1 MLTANITETQPF
13 GKMAIFDM
21 DNTLLHKSFIY
32 TAADQ
37 FGFRPQLLTIVQAG
51 YSDVMRTQKIAQLLK
66 GRTKEELIAVVRSIP
81 LVEDAVSVIK
91 GLKDKGYVC
100 GIISDSYTCI
110 TNYVKDQLGMDFSC
124 ANVLEFQ
131 DNIATGVVT
140 IPANFLKLQDNDCH
154 HDYCKCNMMQHV
166 RGQYDIEIRNILA
179 IGDGMNDIC
188 MVRKAGIGVAF
199 NTEHD
204 RLKEVADHIF
214 DERAFTPLLGLA

>member
-37 FGFRPQLLTIVQAG
+37 LGFMPQLLAIVQAG
-51 YSDVMRTQKIAQLLK
+51 YSDVVRTQKIAQLLK
-66 GRTKEELIAVVRSIP
+66 GRTQEELIAVVQSIP
-81 LVEDAVSVIK
+81 LVEDAVSVIRA
-91 GLKDKGYVC
+91 LKDKGYVC

-110 TNYVKDQLGMDFSC
+110 TNYVKDQLGMHFSC
-124 ANVLEFQ
+124 ANVLEFE
-131 DNIATGVVT
+131 DDIATGVVS
-140 IPANFLKLQDNDCH
+140 IPANFLKLPDNDCNH
-154 HDYCKCNMMQHV
+154 AYCKCNMMHHV
-166 RGQYDIEIRNILA
+166 RGQYDIEMHNILA
-179 IGDGMNDIC
+179 IGDGTNDIC
-188 MVRKAGIGVAF
+188 MVRKAGIGIAF

-214 DERAFTPLLGLA
+214 EERTFMPLLGLA

>member
-37 FGFRPQLLTIVQAG
+37 LGFTPQLLAIVKAG
-51 YSDVMRTQKIAQLLK
+51 YSDVIRTQKIAQLLK
-66 GRTKEELIAVVRSIP
+66 GRTQEELIAVVRSIP
-81 LVEDAVSVIK
+81 LVEDAVSVIR
-91 GLKDKGYVC
+91 GLKEKGYVC

-110 TNYVKDQLGMDFSC
+110 TNYVKDQLGMHFSC
-124 ANVLEFQ
+124 ANVLEFR
-131 DNIATGVVT
+131 DNIATGTVS
-140 IPANFLKLQDNDCH
+140 IPANFLKLPDNDCN
-154 HDYCKCNMMQHV
+154 HDYCKCNMMQFV
-166 RGQYDIEIRNILA
+166 RGQYDIEMDNILA
-179 IGDGMNDIC
+179 IGDGVNDIC
-188 MVRKAGIGVAF
+188 MVRKAGIGIAF

-214 DERAFTPLLGLA
+214 DERTFTPLLGLA

>member
-32 TAADQ
+32 TAAERL
-37 FGFRPQLLTIVQAG
+37 GFMPELRAIVQAG
-51 YSDVMRTQKIAQLLK
+51 YSDVVRTQKIAQLLK
-66 GRTKEELIAVVRSIP
+66 GRTHEELIAVVRSIP
-81 LVEDAVSVIK
+81 LVADAVSVIS
-91 GLKDKGYVC
+91 GLKEKGYVC

-110 TNYVKDQLGMDFSC
+110 TNYVKEQLGMHFSC

-131 DNIATGVVT
+131 DNIATGVVS
-140 IPANFLKLQDNDCH
+140 IPADFLKLPDNDCN

-166 RGQYDIEIRNILA
+166 RGQYDIEMQNILA
-179 IGDGMNDIC
+179 IGDGLNDIC
-188 MVRKAGIGVAF
+188 MVRKAGIGIAF
-199 NTEHD
+199 NTEHA

-214 DERAFTPLLGLA
+214 EERAFMPLLGLA

>member
-1 MLTANITETQPF
+1 MLTTTITDTQPF

-37 FGFRPQLLTIVQAG
+37 LGFMPELRAIVQAG
-51 YSDVMRTQKIAQLLK
+51 YSDVVRTQKIAQLLK
-66 GRTKEELIAVVRSIP
+66 GRTREELIAVVRSIP

-91 GLKDKGYVC
+91 ELKEKGYVC

-110 TNYVKDQLGMDFSC
+110 TNYVKDQLGMHFSC

-131 DNIATGVVT
+131 DDIATGVVS
-140 IPANFLKLQDNDCH
+140 IPADFLKLPDNDCN

-166 RGQYDIEIRNILA
+166 RSHYAIEMQNILA

-188 MVRKAGIGVAF
+188 MVRKAGIGIAF

-204 RLKEVADHIF
+204 KLKEVADHIF
-214 DERAFTPLLGLA
+214 EERTFMPLLGLA